1 MNVADMGWFFA
12 TIAGTALLAGCGND
26 APKSQIPPTV
36 DVSVPHTAARDTP
49 VTFQQV
55 AQTVPVGADRADRVE
70 VGMEGDTLAVNV
82 YREKGIGG
90 LSLHAPASG
99 WPAVVIVRLHG
110 FPDLESF
117 KADANDSS
125 LICELQRPDGRAPEQ
140 VCRIGNARVVALERT
155 PEFFQVTLPGSMLN
169 PAAQTAELH
178 WVDQWR

>member
-1 MNVADMGWFFA
+1 
-12 TIAGTALLAGCGND
+12 
-26 APKSQIPPTV
+26 
-36 DVSVPHTAARDTP
+36 
-49 VTFQQV
+49 
-55 AQTVPVGADRADRVE
+55 
-70 VGMEGDTLAVNV
+70 MEGDTLVVDV

-117 KADANDSS
+117 KADAGDSS

-140 VCRIGNARVVALERT
+140 VCRIGNARVETLERT
-155 PEFFQVTLPGSMLN
+155 PEFFQVTLPGSMLD
-169 PAAQTAELH
+169 PAARTAELH